1 MLHLDI
7 FASTPFN
14 GERRNLGPH
23 RAFIP
28 GKCKE
33 QVMAATGKAENIGK
47 SNADLEAD
55 IRQLKAD
62 IEQLTRQL
70 ATTGEHGYG
79 AAKRAATES
88 VEQLRAQGEA
98 ALGSLRG
105 SAQDIEAQIVAS
117 VREKPVTSLAIAA
130 GVGFL
135 FALLTRR

>member
-1 MLHLDI
+1 M
-7 FASTPFN
+7 
-14 GERRNLGPH
+14 
-23 RAFIP
+23 
-28 GKCKE
+28 
-33 QVMAATGKAENIGK
+33 MAATGKSENIGNP
-47 SNADLEAD
+47 NADMEAD

-62 IEQLTRQL
+62 IEQLTKQL
-70 ATTGEHGYG
+70 AATGEHGYG
-79 AAKRAATES
+79 AAKRAATEG